1 MTTSPLTVWHILEHT
16 VERRGTIFVAACELL
31 WRAVCDSDVEFG
43 GVPEF
48 CIAGLAVCFAVSAL
62 GVLKW
67 CWISGL
73 ASLLAFLSEVFE
85 VMAVKEITLPPG
97 QLSCLREVSCSLL
110 RNVGACTVGVGQSRF
125 STGWSC
131 RYLLLECHAISGEAS
146 ERGSWPLVKHR
157 GKVSI
162 MPATSLSSCW
172 AARSAYF
179 TAFPRHSKNSRGTRR
194 SLRASSRTKEVRGS
208 QS

>member
-1 MTTSPLTVWHILEHT
+1 M
-16 VERRGTIFVAACELL
+16 ACGLY
-31 WRAVCDSDVEFG
+31 SDVEFG

-48 CIAGLAVCFAVSAL
+48 CIAGLAVCFAVSVL

-73 ASLLAFLSEVFE
+73 ASLFGFSEVFE

-97 QLSCLREVSCSLL
+97 QLSCLREVLL

-131 RYLLLECHAISGEAS
+131 RVFTVGVSSDQWGGVGARILAFGEAS
-146 ERGSWPLVKHR
+146 REGFLHADNFVE
-157 GKVSI
+157 
-162 MPATSLSSCW
+162 CW

-179 TAFPRHSKNSRGTRR
+179 TAFPRHSKN
-194 SLRASSRTKEVRGS
+194 
-208 QS
+208 